1 MKTATI
7 SQAKDHLSQLIA
19 RVKRGETVLILER
32 DRPVARLVPIDA
44 ACSDE
49 EERLTELERR
59 GVLRRAAVRP
69 LQKLPP
75 PIRLPEGLSV
85 LEALLQEREQAR
97 Y

>member
-1 MKTATI
+1 MKIATI
-7 SQAKDHLSQLIA
+7 SQAKNHLSQLIS

-44 ACSDE
+44 ASGDDD
-49 EERLTELERR
+49 ERLMELERR
-59 GVLRRAAVRP
+59 GVLRRAALGP

-75 PIRLPEGLSV
+75 PIRLPEGVSV
-85 LEALLQEREQAR
+85 LEALLQERDEAR